1 MAPKMASGSET
12 PLPLMTSGA
21 MTDGSKRRGDD
32 QLEQDERAVGA
43 PLVIHYVDSFDLKRL
58 EHMVISYQGS
68 AVIASYPNRP
78 WEYETIGSL
87 VEQVQPVISPGPRA
101 MAKPKVVIED
111 RHVPPDVREV
121 LMEDALLNNDF
132 AEFQR
137 WQVVTEET
145 MVIPNS
151 AVAMPSYDVKTILLP
166 SNMKSYEDWSDV
178 IITMPAY
185 RGQGVT
191 FGDLFTQ
198 SFRDTA
204 AEAYARFIFGKF
216 QKDVPSN
223 RAWISHTQGPDLA
236 GFLMASNWAARIDS
250 CKASVAG
257 GNSSSGYRR
266 TYRGCKP

>member
-1 MAPKMASGSET
+1 MASGSET
-12 PLPLMTSGA
+12 PLALMTSGA

-191 FGDLFTQ
+191 CGRSRSLCQVHFWEVSEGCAKQQGMDFSYPRTR
-198 SFRDTA
+198 SCW
-204 AEAYARFIFGKF
+204 
-216 QKDVPSN
+216 VPHGVQLGS
-223 RAWISHTQGPDLA
+223 PD
-236 GFLMASNWAARIDS
+236 
-250 CKASVAG
+250 
-257 GNSSSGYRR
+257 
-266 TYRGCKP
+266 

>member
-1 MAPKMASGSET
+1 MCES
-12 PLPLMTSGA
+12 
-21 MTDGSKRRGDD
+21 
-32 QLEQDERAVGA
+32 
-43 PLVIHYVDSFDLKRL
+43 
-58 EHMVISYQGS
+58 
-68 AVIASYPNRP
+68 
-78 WEYETIGSL
+78 
-87 VEQVQPVISPGPRA
+87 
-101 MAKPKVVIED
+101 
-111 RHVPPDVREV
+111 
-121 LMEDALLNNDF
+121 DF

-166 SNMKSYEDWSDV
+166 SNIKSYDV

-250 CKASVAG
+250 CKALVAG